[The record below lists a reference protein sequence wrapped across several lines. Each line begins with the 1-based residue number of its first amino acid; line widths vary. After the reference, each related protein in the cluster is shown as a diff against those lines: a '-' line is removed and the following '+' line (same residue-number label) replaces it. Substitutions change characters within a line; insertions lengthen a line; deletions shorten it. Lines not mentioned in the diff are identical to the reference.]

1 MSGGHFNYNEIHLI
15 DISENI
21 ERSIAENMDHGMSD
35 DVIKCMKDI
44 KNQVDKLYKLLHA
57 ADYLYSS
64 DIGEQEFLDRY
75 QSFNK

>member
-35 DVIKCMKDI
+35 EVIKCMKDI
-44 KNQVDKLYKLLHA
+44 TPH
-57 ADYLYSS
+57 
-64 DIGEQEFLDRY
+64 
-75 QSFNK
+75 